1 MSERRDHHKKKSK
14 HRRRERDYDDD
25 VVRGSGVN
33 YSKVADRHVDDDRYE
48 KHRVAPTE
56 ATVPATAPA
65 DVADASKSGAVSA
78 QMAAVMRVMTGQGE
92 RTIAEKLADSNRPT
106 WEQYKKDNEDKL
118 NIAGL
123 DQKKMEEYRKQLD
136 EQREKLLHRG
146 TNHRDEGRDKKS
158 RKKKKR
164 KHRHHDDNYSDDSS
178 SSEDSYSSGSRDHKK
193 KKHRKRKKKS
203 RRHHDDDSYS
213 SDSRDDR
220 KRSKHHKKKKD
231 KKKRKDDGSGSGS
244 DGYRLS
250 AFFTKGSDDDSK

>member
-1 MSERRDHHKKKSK
+1 MSERRDHDRKKSK
-14 HRRRERDYDDD
+14 RRRKDRDDD
-25 VVRGSGVN
+25 DDIVRSSGVN

-48 KHRVAPTE
+48 KHRGASTE
-56 ATVPATAPA
+56 AGTPAAASEPA
-65 DVADASKSGAVSA
+65 ESSKAGGVSA
-78 QMAAVMRVMTGQGE
+78 QMAAVMRVMAGQGE

-158 RKKKKR
+158 KKKKKR
-164 KHRHHDDNYSDDSS
+164 KDYSS
-178 SSEDSYSSGSRDHKK
+178 SSDDSYSSDSDRRDRKK

-203 RRHHDDDSYS
+203 RHHRDDDSYS

-231 KKKRKDDGSGSGS
+231 KKKKRDDESGSGS

-250 AFFTKGSDDDSK
+250 AFFTKGSDDDESK